1 MLLVKD
7 GSARATIVT
16 GSSPSPAEAAAARE
30 LQTYLWKL
38 ATAAGQAAEKL
49 PIETEAAA
57 PPGTLIYVGRSAAV
71 TRLGVSVDD
80 LEMAHSFTI
89 RTHGDSLVLC
99 GKGDLGTEY
108 AVYTFLERY
117 CGVRWLWP
125 GEMGECI
132 PPRRTIEIGAICDR
146 EDPDFTLRV
155 LGSMAPLPEGTPE
168 PLWKKR
174 NKVLTVSGY
183 VPGHNWA
190 KLVPPDKY
198 GPTHPEYFALVNG
211 SREQDWNA
219 YDGQHGYQLCTT
231 NPEVVRLSIDHVRR
245 FFDEHPDVDIYSI
258 DANDGAGWCE
268 CANCQALDTGKVR
281 TIPSSGGA
289 EDGSE
294 ARPVVTDRIYTFV
307 NEIAA
312 AVKQTHPDKYVLH
325 LAYSDYI
332 EPPERVR
339 PLDNVV
345 VQITLNCE
353 CHYDPAYKEDQWRL
367 IRAWSH
373 VTPNLMLYE
382 YFNHTWKLQ
391 LPRAIPRA
399 VGAAIPYY
407 RQCGARFFSAQASD
421 DFGNEGLTLYLAAKL
436 LWDTGLDADELVADY
451 CEHAF
456 AEGAALGRRYFARLE
471 ALWDAALAELGPR
484 WGGNPHVYLTML
496 TPETIAELKGYLTAA
511 LQLAQSAAA
520 QERIRFFLD
529 GWRFYAAE
537 VAAFRHLRGLA
548 EEGIIT
554 YPVGAPS
561 WQGAV
566 SDLTTLDVSEAE
578 ARRRIAETIRA
589 WEERD
594 QAAERLDGRFIIDV
608 ERMRAWNCI
617 DWRFHPVAHLQRALH
632 PAAAK

>member
-1 MLLVKD
+1 MLLMKD
-7 GSARATIVT
+7 GSPRAAIVT
-16 GSSPSPAEAAAARE
+16 GSSPSAAEAAAGQE

-38 ATAAGQAAEKL
+38 ATAGGQAAEKL
-49 PIETEAAA
+49 SIVSESAA
-57 PPGTLIYVGRSAAV
+57 PSGTVIYVGRSAAV

-80 LEMAHSFTI
+80 LETAHSFTI
-89 RTHGDSLVLC
+89 ETHDDSLVLC

-125 GEMGECI
+125 GETGECI

-174 NKVLTVSGY
+174 NKVQTVSGY

-198 GPTHPEYFALVNG
+198 GPTNPEYFALVNG
-211 SREQDWNA
+211 TREQDWNA

-231 NPEVVRLSIDHVRR
+231 NPEVVQLSIDYVRR
-245 FFDEHPDVDIYSI
+245 FFDEHPDADIYSI

-268 CANCQALDTGKVR
+268 CPNCEALDTGKVR
-281 TIPSSGGA
+281 TIPSSGGT

-294 ARPVVTDRIYTFV
+294 ARPVITDRIYTFV
-307 NEIAA
+307 NQVAA
-312 AVKQTHPDKYVLH
+312 GVKETHPDKYVLH

-367 IRAWSH
+367 IRAWSQ

-391 LPRAIPRA
+391 LPRAIHHS
-399 VGAAIPYY
+399 VGASIPYY

-436 LWDTGLDADELVADY
+436 LWDSSLDVDELVADY

-456 AEGAALGRRYFARLE
+456 AEGAAFGRRYFARLE

-496 TPETIAELKGYLTAA
+496 TPETIAELKGYLTEA
-511 LQLAQSAAA
+511 LRLAQSAAA

-529 GWRFYAAE
+529 GWQFYEAE
-537 VAAFRHLRGLA
+537 VTAFRHLRDLA
-548 EEGIIT
+548 DQGIIT

-561 WQGAV
+561 WKGTV
-566 SDLTTLDVSEAE
+566 SDLTALDMPEAE
-578 ARRRIAETIRA
+578 ARRRIAATIRV

-594 QAAERLDGRFIIDV
+594 RAAERLDGRFIIDV
-608 ERMRAWNCI
+608 VRMRAWNCS
-617 DWRFHPVAHLQRALH
+617 DWRFHPVEHLQRALQ
-632 PAAAK
+632 PAGPE

>member
-1 MLLVKD
+1 M
-7 GSARATIVT
+7 
-16 GSSPSPAEAAAARE
+16 
-30 LQTYLWKL
+30 
-38 ATAAGQAAEKL
+38 
-49 PIETEAAA
+49 
-57 PPGTLIYVGRSAAV
+57 
-71 TRLGVSVDD
+71 
-80 LEMAHSFTI
+80 
-89 RTHGDSLVLC
+89 
-99 GKGDLGTEY
+99 
-108 AVYTFLERY
+108 
-117 CGVRWLWP
+117 
-125 GEMGECI
+125 
-132 PPRRTIEIGAICDR
+132 
-146 EDPDFTLRV
+146 
-155 LGSMAPLPEGTPE
+155 
-168 PLWKKR
+168 
-174 NKVLTVSGY
+174 
-183 VPGHNWA
+183 PGHNWA

-198 GPTHPEYFALVNG
+198 GPTNPEYFALVNG
-211 SREQDWNA
+211 TREQDWTA

-231 NPEVVRLSIDHVRR
+231 NPEVVQLSIDYVRR
-245 FFDEHPDVDIYSI
+245 FFDEHPDADIYSI

-268 CANCQALDTGKVR
+268 CANCEALDTGKVR

-294 ARPVVTDRIYTFV
+294 TRPVITDRIYTFV
-307 NEIAA
+307 NQVAA
-312 AVKQTHPDKYVLH
+312 GVKETHPDKYVLH

-367 IRAWSH
+367 IRAWSQ

-391 LPRAIPRA
+391 LPRAIHHS
-399 VGAAIPYY
+399 VGASIPYY

-436 LWDTGLDADELVADY
+436 LWDSSLDVDELVADY

-496 TPETIAELKGYLTAA
+496 TPETIAELKGYLTEA
-511 LQLAQSAAA
+511 LRLAQSAAA

-529 GWRFYAAE
+529 GWQFYEAE
-537 VAAFRHLRGLA
+537 VVAFRHLRDLA
-548 EEGIIT
+548 DQGIIT

-561 WQGAV
+561 WKGTV
-566 SDLTTLDVSEAE
+566 SDLTALDMPEAE
-578 ARRRIAETIRA
+578 ARRRIAATIRA

-594 QAAERLDGRFIIDV
+594 RAAERLDGRFIIDV
-608 ERMRAWNCI
+608 VRMRAWNCS
-617 DWRFHPVAHLQRALH
+617 DWRFHPVEHLQRALQ
-632 PAAAK
+632 PAATSVRRLTCP

>member
-1 MLLVKD
+1 MLLVED
-7 GSARATIVT
+7 GQARATIVT
-16 GSSPSPAEAAAARE
+16 GSSPSAAEAAAARE

-38 ATAAGQAAEKL
+38 ATVAGQAAEKL
-49 PIETEAAA
+49 SIETEAAA
-57 PPGTLIYVGRSAAV
+57 PAGTVIYVGRSAAV
-71 TRLGVSVDD
+71 TRLGVDVDD
-80 LEMAHSFTI
+80 LETAHSFTI
-89 RTHGDSLVLC
+89 QTHGDSLVLC

-125 GEMGECI
+125 GETGECI

-174 NKVLTVSGY
+174 NKVQTVSGY

-198 GPTHPEYFALVNG
+198 GPTHPEYFALVDG

-231 NPEVVRLSIDHVRR
+231 NPEVIRLSIDYVRR

-268 CANCQALDTGKVR
+268 CDNCQALDTGKVR

-294 ARPVVTDRIYTFV
+294 ARPVITDRIYTFV
-307 NEIAA
+307 NEVAA
-312 AVKQTHPDKYVLH
+312 AVKETHPDKYVLH

-353 CHYDPAYKEDQWRL
+353 CHYDLAYKEDQWRL
-367 IRAWSH
+367 IRAWSQ

-391 LPRAIPRA
+391 LPRAIHHS
-399 VGAAIPYY
+399 VGASIPYY

-436 LWDTGLDADELVADY
+436 LWDSSLDVDELVADY
-451 CEHAF
+451 CEYAF
-456 AEGAALGRRYFARLE
+456 AAGAAFGRRYFARLE

-496 TPETIAELKGYLTAA
+496 TPETVAELKGYLTEA
-511 LQLAQSAAA
+511 LRLAQSAAA

-529 GWRFYAAE
+529 GWQFYEAE
-537 VAAFRHLRGLA
+537 VTAFRHLRDLA
-548 EEGIIT
+548 AHGIIT

-561 WQGAV
+561 WRGTVA
-566 SDLTTLDVSEAE
+566 DLAALDMPEAD
-578 ARRRIAETIRA
+578 ARRRIAATIHA

-594 QAAERLDGRFIIDV
+594 RAAERLDGRFIIDV
-608 ERMRAWNCI
+608 VRMRAWNCM
-617 DWRFHPVAHLQRALH
+617 DWRFHPVEHLQRALES
-632 PAAAK
+632 

>member
-1 MLLVKD
+1 MLLVED
-7 GSARATIVT
+7 GQARATIVT
-16 GSSPSPAEAAAARE
+16 GSSPSAAEAAAARE

-38 ATAAGQAAEKL
+38 ATTAGQEAEKL
-49 PIETEAAA
+49 PIVSEAAV
-57 PPGTLIYVGRSAAV
+57 PPGTVIYVGRSAAV
-71 TRLGVSVDD
+71 TRLGVAVDD
-80 LEMAHSFTI
+80 LETAHSFTI
-89 RTHGDSLVLC
+89 ETHGDCLVLC

-125 GEMGECI
+125 GETGECI
-132 PPRRTIEIGAICDR
+132 PPRPTIEIGAICDR

-174 NKVLTVSGY
+174 NKVQTVSGY

-198 GPTHPEYFALVNG
+198 GPTNPEYFALVNG
-211 SREQDWNA
+211 TREQDWNA

-231 NPEVVRLSIDHVRR
+231 NPEVVQLSIDYVRR
-245 FFDEHPDVDIYSI
+245 FFDEHPDADIYSI

-268 CANCQALDTGKVR
+268 CPNCEALDTGKVR
-281 TIPSSGGA
+281 TIPSSGGT

-294 ARPVVTDRIYTFV
+294 ARPVITDRIYTFV
-307 NEIAA
+307 NQVAA
-312 AVKQTHPDKYVLH
+312 GVKETHPDKYVLH

-353 CHYDPAYKEDQWRL
+353 CHYDRAYKEDQWRL
-367 IRAWSH
+367 IRAWSQ

-391 LPRAIPRA
+391 LPRAIHHS
-399 VGAAIPYY
+399 VGASIPYY

-436 LWDTGLDADELVADY
+436 LWDSSLDVDELVADY

-456 AEGAALGRRYFARLE
+456 AEGAALGRRYFDRLE

-496 TPETIAELKGYLTAA
+496 TPETIAELKGYLTEA
-511 LQLAQSAAA
+511 LRLAQSAAA

-529 GWRFYAAE
+529 GWQFYAAE
-537 VAAFRHLRGLA
+537 VTAFRHLRDLA
-548 EEGIIT
+548 AQGIIT

-561 WQGAV
+561 WKGAV
-566 SDLTTLDVSEAE
+566 SDLTALDMPEAE
-578 ARRRIAETIRA
+578 ARRRIAATIRA

-594 QAAERLDGRFIIDV
+594 RAAERLDGRFIIDV
-608 ERMRAWNCI
+608 VRMRAWNCS
-617 DWRFHPVAHLQRALH
+617 DWRFHPVAHLQRALQ
-632 PAAAK
+632 PAAPA